1 MSNHPSTTIKS
12 RLLRR
17 GLAGILSLALL
28 LSLIPSSILT
38 AGAAGWEDQYIQ
50 TLVDWGVMRGD
61 IGGNMAPQR
70 SITRAEFVTMMNRAY
85 GYKKMGGHPFTDVSP
100 TSWYNEDIDIG
111 YNIGYF
117 KGTSPTMASP
127 NDTLTREQAAV
138 LLARNMMLQ
147 PTVGETLG
155 FSDSRTLSDW
165 SRGLVGA
172 AAENGIISGYDDGT
186 FQPFRN
192 ITRGEVA
199 AMLVRAIGTPVQE
212 AGDHALGNVY
222 GNVTVNTAGVKLRDG
237 VIAGNLYLTGGIDLG
252 DVLLENVTV
261 LGQIIV
267 SGGGESNSSESS
279 VVLRN
284 VVADGMI
291 VDSIGEQFVTIRAE
305 GNTDIPTT
313 TVRTNAYVDD
323 SSLPGYGLSYIELDG
338 AEGAL
343 YQLAG
348 NIKDVINK
356 TPGSDMQ
363 IVQGSAGKV
372 TVDEEARDSSV
383 LVDGDA
389 RVDELNLDTAANVTG
404 TGDIKNLNV
413 GAAGSTVEQLP
424 DKIVIR
430 PGTTADIAGSSM
442 NSTQGAQSS
451 AEPKLLAGYPAV
463 RKIAPQSA
471 ELVFR
476 VNKPGTIYW
485 AVSAVADG
493 SVSEADLLEPPVYGN
508 KLLASGRVTA
518 TAANTDYTAAVN
530 RLTSGGSYY
539 VTAMLVDGRG
549 EHSPIK
555 VTSFTTPDDSV
566 PAFADGYPVMT
577 LVTTEISQVTVMTT
591 KSCLLYYALLPK
603 GAKAPT
609 EAEFKAA
616 AIPGNLGYGSQS
628 VTKNVTI
635 PINVNSVPLEEKT
648 DYVLYLWLV
657 DHDGAQKS
665 RVTALP
671 FTTLDETPP
680 NVTYMSQIDEGPSSV
695 RLEYTI
701 DESPADLVWAIV
713 TEGNH
718 NQKQFMSYEW
728 EEIPEAG
735 DENRFT
741 LDFKG
746 DEASL
751 MAAKA
756 RLVSG
761 TGALASGVSRSS
773 PFNISNNA
781 LSYANAK
788 TSSFVVYYIAH
799 DRATASANLSTQ
811 IKGIRVHTEDTIKP
825 KVELQFSG
833 DSAGLPQAN
842 SDIRLIFS
850 EPVKGTATA
859 KRDIFLNL
867 YNDVTAAEKNMID
880 NGKDG
885 DENSEEWNAWNDA
898 RNILAQRL
906 DQYITLHKGTPNQ
919 NTPPRL
925 DPRDSNDPKVL
936 TEAESANP
944 PATGSWINWR
954 NAQIKL
960 LEDGTGR
967 LEILLPGVRTV
978 NGVVTDRT
986 EAGIQLEG
994 GTAYYFYLRNVYD
1007 LASPANP
1014 LEPNPDAY
1022 CYLPFTLR
1030 PAQVNL
1036 ALSTDSETP
1045 PLMKAAQLKA
1055 GTSIFTAANVNSA
1068 PTTDGV
1074 NANPT
1079 AFPQDI
1085 RDTHTYW
1092 DTNRPQRIDRAITII
1107 PDFQPSSVDPN
1118 MCYDILI
1125 WSNKGMDITIYS
1137 RPLSSTGAVQPNEPW
1152 VWEGV
1157 MSFRNTGT
1165 DGKTKVFHS
1174 MNSMYRVQDD
1184 GYQYPLLKDME
1195 KREYA
1200 FHVDRLN
1207 QQGRYSSV
1215 KDTWDDRIDLQINV
1229 VAGDRYNLELLA
1241 QETSAAGYD
1250 RFVPSTVSSIGVGDV
1265 DPFIKQ
1271 IAFNNTSAPVIQRIE
1286 AELKPSASE
1295 SEIGFVMDNYGKVN
1309 YVIAQ
1314 LTQVKYKDTN
1324 NQDRDHL
1331 GRNDPVTAS
1340 SIVSSISSYRAGGM
1354 LIETADGQYPPLVKT
1369 GAGIIQLDAA
1379 STGQG
1384 TPLKNPEPDT
1394 VLDGE
1399 WPSNTILKG
1408 STDEVMGGATA
1419 WVKDLAD
1426 YLEPNSIYIIC
1437 VVPEGRGG
1445 IYNKTQAQCYYFTT
1459 PKAAGPILTFDNT
1472 GGMVVTAMVDR
1483 TATVNGKLFYQNMVS
1498 STQEAQV
1505 KLLSDYFVNHVA
1517 DTTQWSS
1524 FKNSLSATE
1533 QARYADNKYTVMDAL
1548 YDSYTRNSNLRGP
1561 AGDYPT
1567 FFDVFADKTAK
1578 DDLYYLITNPI
1589 LSNVVKGHS
1598 DAGTLNVSNEG
1609 ERAKHTFTFTY
1620 LDGQPTPGVP
1630 YVCVAVAVGDTA
1642 DLRSFRALPNRQV
1655 SDVVGPSV
1663 IDVNTSGLHYTP
1675 DATGSTG
1682 TVTGTITVDFDTIL
1696 HKNGTPGVYKATQSP
1711 ASPAQTAADLI
1722 DGKYYGLGGV
1732 LGGDGASY
1740 LLIPDATSHTDITSI
1755 DLKVQ
1760 DGGASVTNGVVS
1772 FSLRGLADSRG
1783 ITKRWNITVTYNTA
1797 TSRFESTFTSPGA

>member
-117 KGTSPTMASP
+117 KGTSPTTASP

-430 PGTTADIAGSSM
+430 PGITADIAGSSM

-508 KLLASGRVTA
+508 KVLASGRVTA

-680 NVTYMSQIDEGPSSV
+680 NVTYIDQTNAGASSV
-695 RLEYTI
+695 TVEYTI
-701 DESPADLVWAIV
+701 DEDPADLIWAIV
-713 TEGNH
+713 TESDDRDHVFLN
-718 NQKQFMSYEW
+718 YEW
-728 EEIPEAG
+728 EAQPEPG
-735 DENRFT
+735 NENRFT
-741 LDFKG
+741 LNFTS
-746 DEASL
+746 EADL
-751 MAAKA
+751 RAAKTK
-756 RLVSG
+756 LFNGS
-761 TGALASGVSRSS
+761 GALANGKSSRS
-773 PFNISNNA
+773 PATMSNSK
-781 LSYANAK
+781 LSYQNAQ
-788 TSSFVVYYIAH
+788 TSSFVLYYIAH
-799 DRATASANLSTQ
+799 DRATASANLSEQ
-811 IKGIRVHTEDTIKP
+811 IKALRVHTLDQTDPTVELRFTNPDGSDIAEMPQADADIRIIFSENVQNGNTSASRSFLSLYEAVTSAEKDMIASGEDPNGSGDKATAYNTARKILGDALRARITMYNGTAPNTTSPVHDVLEDGAPAADTLSWVDWSKAQVEMLSGG
-825 KVELQFSG
+825 KVEVRLPNAGNPKNDDPAVKIKGGTSYYFHLAGIFDMAVFPNPRPLATTDLQFST
-833 DSAGLPQAN
+833 S
-842 SDIRLIFS
+842 F
-850 EPVKGTATA
+850 A
-859 KRDIFLNL
+859 KVLLTDGN
-867 YNDVTAAEKNMID
+867 TWTID
-880 NGKDG
+880 NASGVDFS
-885 DENSEEWNAWNDA
+885 DSTQFPNASKN
-898 RNILAQRL
+898 N
-906 DQYITLHKGTPNQ
+906 
-919 NTPPRL
+919 
-925 DPRDSNDPKVL
+925 
-936 TEAESANP
+936 
-944 PATGSWINWR
+944 
-954 NAQIKL
+954 
-960 LEDGTGR
+960 
-967 LEILLPGVRTV
+967 
-978 NGVVTDRT
+978 
-986 EAGIQLEG
+986 
-994 GTAYYFYLRNVYD
+994 
-1007 LASPANP
+1007 
-1014 LEPNPDAY
+1014 
-1022 CYLPFTLR
+1022 
-1030 PAQVNL
+1030 
-1036 ALSTDSETP
+1036 
-1045 PLMKAAQLKA
+1045 
-1055 GTSIFTAANVNSA
+1055 
-1068 PTTDGV
+1068 
-1074 NANPT
+1074 
-1079 AFPQDI
+1079 
-1085 RDTHTYW
+1085 
-1092 DTNRPQRIDRAITII
+1092 PQRIDVIYQAKPTST
-1107 PDFQPSSVDPN
+1107 DSVDKS
-1118 MCYDILI
+1118 IL
-1125 WSNKGMDITIYS
+1125 WDMLVWTNTSMTFTLYS
-1137 RPLSSTGAVQPNEPW
+1137 RPIDANGNP
-1152 VWEGV
+1152 
-1157 MSFRNTGT
+1157 TGT
-1165 DGKTKVFHS
+1165 GVWTQEGKDISIIVHESDG
-1174 MNSMYRVQDD
+1174 NGD
-1184 GYQYPLLKDME
+1184 GYAFLSLNRIIRRESEPTFDTLWNMTPM
-1195 KREYA
+1195 EYA
-1200 FHVDRLN
+1200 IHIDRLGN
-1207 QQGRYSSV
+1207 NSD
-1215 KDTWDDRIDLQINV
+1215 KDTWNDQDVNFRVSV
-1229 VAGDRYNLELLA
+1229 VADTERGLRNLSGQSFKDQYDAAIDRSKKGTVTPIGEPDFYEYN
-1241 QETSAAGYD
+1241 
-1250 RFVPSTVSSIGVGDV
+1250 VPFTD
-1265 DPFIKQ
+1265 
-1271 IAFNNTSAPVIQRIE
+1271 TSAPG
-1286 AELKPSASE
+1286 LS
-1295 SEIGFVMDNYGKVN
+1295 
-1309 YVIAQ
+1309 
-1314 LTQVKYKDTN
+1314 
-1324 NQDRDHL
+1324 
-1331 GRNDPVTAS
+1331 
-1340 SIVSSISSYRAGGM
+1340 
-1354 LIETADGQYPPLVKT
+1354 GQYPSINLTNEDGDTKATINVRLT
-1369 GAGIIQLDAA
+1369 GP
-1379 STGQG
+1379 G
-1384 TPLKNPEPDT
+1384 T
-1394 VLDGE
+1394 
-1399 WPSNTILKG
+1399 
-1408 STDEVMGGATA
+1408 
-1419 WVKDLAD
+1419 
-1426 YLEPNSIYIIC
+1426 
-1437 VVPEGRGG
+1437 
-1445 IYNKTQAQCYYFTT
+1445 
-1459 PKAAGPILTFDNT
+1459 
-1472 GGMVVTAMVDR
+1472 
-1483 TATVNGKLFYQNMVS
+1483 
-1498 STQEAQV
+1498 
-1505 KLLSDYFVNHVA
+1505 
-1517 DTTQWSS
+1517 
-1524 FKNSLSATE
+1524 
-1533 QARYADNKYTVMDAL
+1533 
-1548 YDSYTRNSNLRGP
+1548 
-1561 AGDYPT
+1561 
-1567 FFDVFADKTAK
+1567 
-1578 DDLYYLITNPI
+1578 LYYLIFPLTSLTNASGPI
-1589 LSNVVKGHS
+1589 NTKQQQLTE
-1598 DAGTLNVSNEG
+1598 GTNGLINTITN
-1609 ERAKHTFTFTY
+1609 Y
-1620 LDGQPTPGVP
+1620 D
-1630 YVCVAVAVGDTA
+1630 CAVGIYKTGSDDKVLVKDIPVMFNDPNWNAAATKPTVTA
-1642 DLRSFRALPNRQV
+1642 GVTTGLPSSIPVVTDVTTEEYDDGIVAQSYITYNSGNTTRSINLENLTPNTIYAVCLVTRGVSATYSNSVQCFRFVTKEAIRPTIDINGATSSSVNVNLDRSTELWYRLAANGSEGTQLQNKFYGSANHTAGDNPWAITSTGTAQGGEWGTMAPTDKGDFSNGTYTFNFTEKSIGDMTVIDAMATPCYRANASGNNYEGSVFDIFATDNVKSTYSGLIQGNSISGETLAMYGHNTYPAGDNSIPCTGMTAGVYYTFLTVGKGATGSGYSFRAYYSVRPADNDAPIIQSASRGGSNWTVDANGKLPNNSTVTIYFTEGLWALDSGSGSSSSTQTAYALDSCAGGS
-1655 SDVVGPSV
+1655 SDHPVHTKPGDFIALGNIIRCPFGIEPVYAAKHDSKASKDGITYIELKLTDFSVDTPYNINFNANICDSAKNGLNRGLLNIKIEYVQTNKGEMLPDGTTAAPAKYELRVTAPS
-1663 IDVNTSGLHYTP
+1663 SWG
-1675 DATGSTG
+1675 G
-1682 TVTGTITVDFDTIL
+1682 TV
-1696 HKNGTPGVYKATQSP
+1696 
-1711 ASPAQTAADLI
+1711 
-1722 DGKYYGLGGV
+1722 LG
-1732 LGGDGASY
+1732 
-1740 LLIPDATSHTDITSI
+1740 
-1755 DLKVQ
+1755 
-1760 DGGASVTNGVVS
+1760 
-1772 FSLRGLADSRG
+1772 
-1783 ITKRWNITVTYNTA
+1783 
-1797 TSRFESTFTSPGA
+1797 